1 MKYMLDT
8 NICIYVQKNKNPN
21 VLKKF
26 KENFSQLGISVITYA
41 ELLVGVEN
49 SECKEKNAESLEKLV
64 KYLEITP
71 FDVNAAKEYANI
83 RAKLEK
89 SGNRIGDNDMLIA
102 ANAKAENAIL
112 VTNNVREFE
121 RVDGLIVENWVL

>member
-1 MKYMLDT
+1 M
-8 NICIYVQKNKNPN
+8 
-21 VLKKF
+21 
-26 KENFSQLGISVITYA
+26 
-41 ELLVGVEN
+41 
-49 SECKEKNAESLEKLV
+49 
-64 KYLEITP
+64 
-71 FDVNAAKEYANI
+71 NAAKEYANI